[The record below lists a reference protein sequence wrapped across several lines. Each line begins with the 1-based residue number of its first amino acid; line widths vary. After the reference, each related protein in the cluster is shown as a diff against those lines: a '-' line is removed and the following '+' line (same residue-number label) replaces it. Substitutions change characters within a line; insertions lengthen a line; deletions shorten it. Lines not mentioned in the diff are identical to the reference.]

1 MKLSLVVTTPGKQ
14 AGKVIE
20 IKQPQFL
27 VGRDPDCQL
36 RPASPLISKRHC
48 ALEQRDN
55 KAFLKDFGS
64 TNGSFINDEQVKG
77 EAELNNG
84 DRVKI
89 GPLLFEVRL
98 ETEAPVN
105 RPTPAPATKGAP
117 KPAPKPGAASSA
129 APAAKKAPAPAA
141 ASSSEDDEMAA
152 LLLSGGGEDDS
163 DAPSPAAADMVPE
176 GSTVHELI
184 LPPPKAPEEASKQEG
199 KPPEKGGQNK
209 PAPSN
214 TAQAAQALLEKY
226 MRRPRG

>member
-20 IKQPQFL
+20 IKQPEFL

-48 ALEQRDN
+48 ALVQRDN

-64 TNGSFINDEQVKG
+64 TNGSFVNDEQVKG

-105 RPTPAPATKGAP
+105 RPTPAPAAKGAP
-117 KPAPKPGAASSA
+117 KPAPKPGASQT
-129 APAAKKAPAPAA
+129 APAAKKAPAPAPA

-152 LLLSGGGEDDS
+152 LLLSGGDDDS

-176 GSTVHELI
+176 GSTVHEMV
-184 LPPPKAPEEASKQEG
+184 LPTPKAPEDASKQEA

-209 PAPSN
+209 PAPGN
-214 TAQAAQALLEKY
+214 TAKAAQALLEKY